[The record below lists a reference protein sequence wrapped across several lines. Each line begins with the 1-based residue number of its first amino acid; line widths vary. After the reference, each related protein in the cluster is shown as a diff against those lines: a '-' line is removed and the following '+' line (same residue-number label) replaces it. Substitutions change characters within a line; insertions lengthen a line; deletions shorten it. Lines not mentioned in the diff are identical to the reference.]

1 MTEQDPPGSHSKE
14 RGDAM
19 SGEQIVGLH
28 NAALQSGS
36 PLEEGLRCLEE
47 DYRGELET
55 RDDILHSLSLG
66 LEVLLKL
73 TLWLFGESGKSI
85 GRSHN
90 IPELLDQLL
99 PLVPSGS
106 MPPGR
111 REFLESDPRFREL
124 LEILGRYG
132 GAGKYKALDAALER
146 STSDAPDQS
155 ASEMWEEMKLD
166 LLDDDWIELM
176 QSDPARCSE
185 EYYPY
190 LYRVVATSLACGI
203 HSLWWLWAHGPK
215 AEQGR
220 RWHVALTGEPGRRV
234 NALAMK
240 FGELN

>member
-1 MTEQDPPGSHSKE
+1 
-14 RGDAM
+14 M

-146 STSDAPDQS
+146 STKRRAGPVGLRDVGRD
-155 ASEMWEEMKLD
+155 EVG
-166 LLDDDWIELM
+166 
-176 QSDPARCSE
+176 PA
-185 EYYPY
+185 
-190 LYRVVATSLACGI
+190 
-203 HSLWWLWAHGPK
+203 
-215 AEQGR
+215 
-220 RWHVALTGEPGRRV
+220 PGRRLDRADAV
-234 NALAMK
+234 RSRAMLRRVLPVPVPGGCDVTRLRYPLAVVVV
-240 FGELN
+240 GARPEGRTR